1 MKILILSAAPNSSA
15 TQSIVNA
22 GKKKGHTMLVMNPAN
37 MYLLISDIV
46 NGYDRIYDGTDQL
59 TKPVRLLAKEIDAI
73 IPRIGTNF
81 SYGAAVLEHLN
92 NNLGIFSTQTAIGIK
107 TASDKLISQQKIS
120 QAKLRVPRTVLGD
133 RAVHVAWML
142 EQVGQLPA
150 ISKTLTGSQG
160 TGVYP
165 LMDEYQSNVFLENF
179 FQRKENLLL
188 QKFIDGNSKDIRTIV
203 IGGKVVVAMERTA
216 AKGEL
221 RANISRG
228 GSGKKIELST
238 DDKEICIRAA
248 RAVGLECA
256 GVDIMKDSEGK
267 TFVIEVNG
275 NYGYHVKDITKTDI
289 STPLIE
295 YCEQN
300 YKAGNKANN
309 DTTAKLFG
317 FLPSPATN
325 THIKPIPAES
335 EFKTEPKAVDKK
347 LAAHIEFAENFKNA
361 LKFSKEMR
369 GL

>member
-238 DDKEICIRAA
+238 DDQEICIRAA

-275 NYGYHVKDITKTDI
+275 NYGYHVQDITKTDI

-325 THIKPIPAES
+325 THIKPIPVES

-361 LKFSKEMR
+361 LKFSKEMQ

>member
-15 TQSIVNA
+15 TQSIVKA
-22 GKKKGHTMLVMNPAN
+22 GKKKGHTMLVINPAN

-46 NGYDRIYDGTDQL
+46 NGYDRVYDGTEQL

-73 IPRIGTNF
+73 IPRIGSNL
-81 SYGAAVLEHLN
+81 SYGTAVLEHLN
-92 NNLGIFSTQTAIGIK
+92 NNLNIFSTQTAIGIK

-133 RAVHVAWML
+133 RAVHVAWMM
-142 EQVGQLPA
+142 EQVGGLPA
-150 ISKTLTGSQG
+150 ISKSLTGSQG

-228 GSGKKIELST
+228 GSGKKIELS
-238 DDKEICIRAA
+238 KEDQQICTLAA

-256 GVDIMKDSEGK
+256 GVDLMKDPDGK

-275 NYGYHVKDITKTDI
+275 NYGYHVQNITKTDI

-295 YCEQN
+295 YCEKN
-300 YKAGNKANN
+300 YKSGNKVNN
-309 DTTAKLFG
+309 RSIFSLMFGVDAYSLFAQKQPDKPVKIQSAK
-317 FLPSPATN
+317 
-325 THIKPIPAES
+325 
-335 EFKTEPKAVDKK
+335 KAVKQNIPLKDEMLNTINEAWKM
-347 LAAHIEFAENFKNA
+347 FKVT
-361 LKFSKEMR
+361 L
-369 GL
+369 